1 MPVTLATKTLKAID
15 DAIFA
20 DQGASFREHLGVVM
34 PKMEDAYRG
43 ASDRHRS
50 HFGFSS
56 AGDKC
61 ARKLW
66 FSFLWAKPI
75 LFPARIQRLFNRGHL
90 EEARF
95 IAMLQCAGFQVHYET
110 STGGQF
116 KISDH
121 SGHAG
126 SALDAVT
133 MGIPDVPEGEPALT
147 EMKTHGKKQFTKLV
161 KLGFKESHHKH
172 YVQMQIYMR
181 KNDLKWGLYL
191 AVQKDDDELYAEI
204 IFIDTVLADGYIARS
219 GAIIYSTEAPERIST
234 TAAWW
239 ECKFCD
245 YKGICHGDDVPE
257 INCRTCIHSSPISNK
272 RWHCSFHNLVL
283 SKEKQLSQDC
293 PDHIFKTAMLHKAL
307 PLNSDPEEG
316 WVKIAWRDR
325 EITLGT
331 KDGVERTTSEGLG
344 KGEYV

>member
-1 MPVTLATKTLKAID
+1 MPVTLATKTLKLID

-20 DQGASFREHLGVVM
+20 DQGASFRQHLGVVM

-66 FSFLWAKPI
+66 FSYRWVKPA

-95 IAMLQCAGFQVHYET
+95 IAMMQCAGLEVHYET
-110 STGGQF
+110 ASGGQF

-121 SGHAG
+121 NGHAG
-126 SALDAVT
+126 SALDAVV
-133 MGIPDVPEGEPALT
+133 MGVPDIPKGEPALT
-147 EMKTHGKKQFTKLV
+147 EMKTHGKKSFTKLV
-161 KLGFKESHHKH
+161 KLGVQEAHFKH
-172 YVQMQIYMR
+172 YIQMQIYMR
-181 KNDLKWGLYL
+181 KNKLKWALYL
-191 AVQKDDDELYAEI
+191 AVQKDDDELYGEI
-204 IFIDTVLADGYIARS
+204 ISLDADIADGYIARA
-219 GAIIYSTEAPERIST
+219 GTIIYSVDAPERIST
-234 TAAWW
+234 TPAWW

-245 YKGICHGDDVPE
+245 YLAICHHDDVPE
-257 INCRTCIHSSPISNK
+257 INCRTCIHSGPATNK
-272 RWHCSFHNLVL
+272 RWFCTYHEEVID
-283 SKEKQLSQDC
+283 KEKQLSGC
-293 PDHIFKTAMLHKAL
+293 GDHIFLPSLLNKAMV
-307 PLNSDPEEG
+307 LNSVPDEG
-316 WVKIAWRDR
+316 WIKIAFRER
-325 EITLGT
+325 EITLGV
-331 KDGVERTTSEGLG
+331 KDGVERTTSEGLA